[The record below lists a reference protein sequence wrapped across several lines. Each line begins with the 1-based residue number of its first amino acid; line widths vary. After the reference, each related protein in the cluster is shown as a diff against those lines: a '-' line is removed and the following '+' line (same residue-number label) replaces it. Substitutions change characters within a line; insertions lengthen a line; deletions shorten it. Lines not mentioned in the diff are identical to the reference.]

1 MKRKF
6 TSYVDEM
13 KRIYD
18 NIESQDPKHD
28 ILRISTLKMHRCDN
42 MHTAALPGHFGKD
55 GPKAI
60 WRERNE

>member
-1 MKRKF
+1 
-6 TSYVDEM
+6 M

-28 ILRISTLKMHRCDN
+28 ILCMSTSKMHRCDN
-42 MHTAALPGHFGKD
+42 MHTAALPGHLGKD